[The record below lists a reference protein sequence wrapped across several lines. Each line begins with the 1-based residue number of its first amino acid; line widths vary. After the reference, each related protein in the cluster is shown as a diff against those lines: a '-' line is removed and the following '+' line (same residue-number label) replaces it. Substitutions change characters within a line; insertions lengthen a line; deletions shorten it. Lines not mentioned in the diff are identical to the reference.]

1 MQNELILYKGRG
13 KLYSKFLERMYDA
26 WQNLPGNSKKD
37 YLSYKEFTTKIPR
50 SFQIN
55 KFEAREILLMLED
68 LGFVSIKKRGI
79 ELNYKVIEN
88 EKD

>member
-1 MQNELILYKGRG
+1 MQELVINKGQG

-26 WQNLPGNSKKD
+26 WQSIPGNSKKD

-55 KFEAREILLMLED
+55 KFEAREILLILAD
-68 LGFVSIKKRGI
+68 LGFVSIKKRGVV
-79 ELNYKVIEN
+79 LHYKVI
-88 EKD
+88 